1 MNVAFIGLGN
11 MGSNIAQCILKA
23 GFDLTVWNR
32 TVSKMQP
39 IWASSLLRSDLG
51 FRYTHRVEVSPDCAF
66 LAQPDAQ
73 TNLLPQGTIAARGI
87 KD

>member
-1 MNVAFIGLGN
+1 MNVTFIGLGN

-39 IWASSLLRSDLG
+39 L
-51 FRYTHRVEVSPDCAF
+51 VE
-66 LAQPDAQ
+66 
-73 TNLLPQGTIAARGI
+73 QGQRRR
-87 KD
+87 

>member
-39 IWASSLLRSDLG
+39 LVDQVGQAGDEREGGNEWRERG
-51 FRYTHRVEVSPDCAF
+51 RH
-66 LAQPDAQ
+66 QPYGR
-73 TNLLPQGTIAARGI
+73 PVHSR
-87 KD
+87 